1 MAVSR
6 SSRSSGSSRKAGE
19 EHRLSM
25 AMENYLLSILRLE
38 EQKVRVTPAQ
48 LSEHFKSL
56 PMAEGL
62 GTSLPSVSAMI
73 RRMSREKLVSTTS
86 NKEVIL
92 TVAGR
97 KSAESVVRRHRL
109 AERLAVDV
117 LQVDLKHAHEEAH
130 RLEHAI
136 SPYLESRVVDILNG
150 PTTCPFG
157 HPIPGSGY
165 SPNQGVINLSNA
177 KIGVN
182 YLVDRV
188 PEDDSDLL
196 AYFVDNNFLPDSPL
210 KVLDSSRARGVI
222 TLRVSNA
229 ELVFSMDISN
239 LIWVRPEKA

>member
-73 RRMSREKLVSTTS
+73 RRMSREKLVTTTS

-92 TVAGR
+92 T
-97 KSAESVVRRHRL
+97 
-109 AERLAVDV
+109 
-117 LQVDLKHAHEEAH
+117 
-130 RLEHAI
+130 
-136 SPYLESRVVDILNG
+136 
-150 PTTCPFG
+150 
-157 HPIPGSGY
+157 
-165 SPNQGVINLSNA
+165 
-177 KIGVN
+177 
-182 YLVDRV
+182 
-188 PEDDSDLL
+188 
-196 AYFVDNNFLPDSPL
+196 
-210 KVLDSSRARGVI
+210 
-222 TLRVSNA
+222 
-229 ELVFSMDISN
+229 
-239 LIWVRPEKA
+239 